1 MIEEKLK
8 EHMNAINEQITATMS
23 KMMSD
28 LMVKQQQ
35 INVASQSEIPP
46 PTRQGLRLDKSP
58 TVNTPQLDDAIL
70 TNNNSSSSVPVSH
83 SPPNNENAKF
93 LAKLDQRLR
102 EVEGTQSPVRSR
114 MLVTAAQSFGQLIAM
129 GEEIETGL
137 KKGWY
142 SESGSS
148 SKRFTGKKD
157 KEHVPEVNMTYVQKT
172 PAQAPKL
179 QFSTQQTTSYG
190 RQGR

>member
-1 MIEEKLK
+1 
-8 EHMNAINEQITATMS
+8 MS

-28 LMVKQQQ
+28 LMAKQRK
-35 INVASQSEIPP
+35 INVVSQSEIPP

-58 TVNTPQLDDAIL
+58 MNTNPTLQLDDAIVID
-70 TNNNSSSSVPVSH
+70 TSTSPSVPCFLIH
-83 SPPNNENAKF
+83 PPMMRIPSCWPNSTKGYV
-93 LAKLDQRLR
+93 KWR
-102 EVEGTQSPVRSR
+102 ELKPVCSR

-148 SKRFTGKKD
+148 SKRFTSKMD
-157 KEHVPEVNMTYVQKT
+157 KEHAPEVNMTYVQKT
-172 PAQAPKL
+172 PPGPE
-179 QFSTQQTTSYG
+179 TTIYHPPVTSYG
-190 RQGR
+190 RQGQSRTHAKNANLAG